1 MRSNVINSVEIH
13 FFFRRQSF
21 YSYFRVF
28 FFLFFRHP
36 PRGRDLVNCD
46 NCQSIYGE
54 RARFASSYRTSTIH
68 TCTRGA
74 IIVIIKIIT
83 ITRDRGGAVC
93 IYFFPW
99 KGDEGKE
106 QNSRSPL
113 SIGRRQGSFVCGK
126 RFQKYHIISYIIY
139 CLASLF
145 TYMYV
150 CSLCF
155 AIRYRVIV
163 SFPEDA
169 GTRIVGIPQSDNVP
183 CLSDFARNRKRRL

>member
-28 FFLFFRHP
+28 FFFPRHP

-83 ITRDRGGAVC
+83 ITRDGGGAVC
-93 IYFFPW
+93 IYFFPRV
-99 KGDEGKE
+99 GGEEGW
-106 QNSRSPL
+106 
-113 SIGRRQGSFVCGK
+113 RRGK
-126 RFQKYHIISYIIY
+126 RTKLSLTVADREEAGIIRVWKTFSKIPYYIVYNI
-139 CLASLF
+139 
-145 TYMYV
+145 
-150 CSLCF
+150 
-155 AIRYRVIV
+155 
-163 SFPEDA
+163 
-169 GTRIVGIPQSDNVP
+169 
-183 CLSDFARNRKRRL
+183 LSRLYICI